1 MIYEWPISSAAHLCL
16 AQLVTTIFDAKNNSF
31 EHCLICS
38 LLRKEAVTTHVQVLG
53 KLDEVN

>member
-1 MIYEWPISSAAHLCL
+1 MIYERLIRSAALLCP
-16 AQLVTTIFDAKNNSF
+16 AQLGTTIFDAKNSSF

-38 LLRKEAVTTHVQVLG
+38 LLRKEAVTPHVQVLG